1 LVRNGRFARYSNFG
15 FEEESAKERVVKDL
29 IQNIL
34 DLAKLKKVDYAD
46 IRVVRRQNEE
56 MEVKNGKVE
65 ALTHDSDFGFG
76 IRILF
81 RGAWGFAC
89 SSKVTKTEME
99 TVFRKALKIA
109 KASSKAKGKELF
121 FPSIV
126 PVVDRYQTP
135 MTINPLGVSTDTKLA
150 LLLKADEIIR
160 KNKKVKLSEA
170 SMGSYKTEK
179 TFASTEGCY
188 IEQEIVECGAG
199 ISATAIEGGEVQ
211 VRSYPNSFRGNFA
224 TRGFEWIEQLAL
236 PDHAERVAEEA
247 GQLLSAKPCPSKIT
261 TLILDSS
268 QLALQIH
275 ESIGHP
281 IELDRVLGTEASY
294 AGTSFLNPGMVGHFK
309 YGADIVNIVADAT
322 LSGGLGT
329 FGYDDEGVKAQR
341 VSIISDGI
349 LVNLLTSR
357 ETALHLGK
365 ESNGTMRADG
375 WNRIPLIRMTNIN
388 LEPGEWTLEQMIADT
403 DEGLLL
409 TTNRSWS
416 IDDKRINFQFG
427 TEIGWEIRGGRLGEI
442 VKNPTYTG
450 ITPQFWNSCDA
461 IADKDHWQMWG
472 TPNCGKG
479 EPGQVAHVG
488 HGAAP
493 ARFRNV
499 QVGVMK

>member
-1 LVRNGRFARYSNFG
+1 MKVP
-15 FEEESAKERVVKDL
+15 

-34 DLAKLKKVDYAD
+34 DLAKLKGAEYAD
-46 IRVVRRQNEE
+46 IRIVRRQDEE
-56 MEVKNGKVE
+56 VGVKNGKVE
-65 ALTHDSDFGFG
+65 ALTRDEDFGFG

-81 RGAWGFAC
+81 QGAWGFAC
-89 SSKVTKTEME
+89 SSKVTRGEMR
-99 TVFRKALKIA
+99 TVFGKALKIA
-109 KASSKAKGKELF
+109 KASSKVKGKEVV
-121 FPSIV
+121 FPSAS
-126 PVVDRYQTP
+126 PVVARYKTP
-135 MTINPLGVSTDTKLA
+135 ISIDPFDVAPEAKLD
-150 LLLKADEIIR
+150 LLLKADEILR
-160 KNKKVKLSEA
+160 RNKKVKISEA
-170 SMGSYKTEK
+170 FSGSYKMEK
-179 TFASTEGCY
+179 TFASTEGSY
-188 IEQEIVECGAG
+188 IEQEIIECGAG
-199 ISATAIEGGEVQ
+199 ISATAIEGGEIQ

-224 TRGFEWIEQLAL
+224 TRGYEWIEKLAL
-236 PDHAERVAEEA
+236 SDQAERVAEEVS
-247 GQLLSAKPCPSKIT
+247 QLLSARPCPSKTT

-281 IELDRVLGTEASY
+281 IELDRILGTEASY
-294 AGTSFLNPGMVGHFK
+294 AGTSFLKPEMVGHFK
-309 YGADIVNIVADAT
+309 YGSALVNIVADAT
-322 LSGGLGT
+322 YPGGLGT
-329 FGYDDEGVKAQR
+329 FGYDDEGTKAQR
-341 VSIISDGI
+341 VPIISRGM

-357 ETALHLGK
+357 ETAHLLK
-365 ESNGTMRADG
+365 RESNGTMRADG

-403 DEGLLL
+403 EEGLLL

-427 TEIGWEIRGGRLGEI
+427 AEVGWEIKGGKLGEM

-450 ITPQFWNSCDA
+450 ITPKFWSSCDA
-461 IADKDHWQMWG
+461 IGNRDHWQMWG

-499 QVGVMK
+499 QVGVMKDNG

>member
-1 LVRNGRFARYSNFG
+1 M
-15 FEEESAKERVVKDL
+15 KDL
-29 IQNIL
+29 VQHIL
-34 DLAKLKKVDYAD
+34 DVAKMKKVDYAD
-46 IRVVRRQNEE
+46 IRIVRRQNEE
-56 MEVKNGKVE
+56 IGVKNGKVE
-65 ALTHDSDFGFG
+65 ALIHDSDFGFG

-89 SSKVTKTEME
+89 SSKVTKAEME
-99 TVFRKALKIA
+99 MVFRKALKIA
-109 KASSKAKGKELF
+109 KASSKAKGNNLF
-121 FPSIV
+121 FPSIT

-135 MTINPLGVSTDTKLA
+135 ISIEPFGVSLETKLA
-150 LLLKADEIIR
+150 LLLRADEIIR
-160 KNKKVKLSEA
+160 RNRKVRISEA
-170 SMGSYKTEK
+170 FMGSYKTEK
-179 TFASTEGCY
+179 TFASTQGSY

-199 ISATAIEGGEVQ
+199 FSATAIEGGEVQ

-224 TRGFEWIEQLAL
+224 TKGFEWIEHLTL
-236 PDHAERVAEEA
+236 PDHAQRVAEEA
-247 GQLLSAKPCPSKIT
+247 EQLLSAKACPSKVT

-294 AGTSFLNPGMVGHFK
+294 AGTSFLDPGMVGHFK
-309 YGADIVNIVADAT
+309 YGSGVVNVVADAT
-322 LSGGLGT
+322 FPGGLGT

-341 VSIISDGI
+341 VPIISQGI

-357 ETALHLGK
+357 ETAHHLEK
-365 ESNGTMRADG
+365 ESNWTMRADG

-388 LEPGEWTLEQMIADT
+388 LEAGEWTLEEMISDT
-403 DEGLLL
+403 DEGLFL

-427 TEIGWEIRGGRLGEI
+427 TETGWEIKKGKLGEM

-461 IADKDHWQMWG
+461 IANRDHWQMWG